1 MRSTMDS
8 KSGITRELWGDDPLG
23 IEIDALPV
31 TAGEA
36 VQAHG
41 TTGGGGMDEAAITD
55 IDPGMT
61 DGAATIGGKE
71 HQVTTFQ
78 GVATDI
84 RGAHGAQLTRR
95 TRQTDTGSI
104 AINVADQ
111 ATAVETTFGVLPP

>member
-1 MRSTMDS
+1 MN
-8 KSGITRELWGDDPLG
+8 
-23 IEIDALPV
+23 
-31 TAGEA
+31 
-36 VQAHG
+36 
-41 TTGGGGMDEAAITD
+41 EAAVTD

-78 GVATDI
+78 GVTADI

-111 ATAVETTFGVLPP
+111 ATAVETTFRSIATIAIRRTDQTEGTEQHVFSAALVRRRRDWRV